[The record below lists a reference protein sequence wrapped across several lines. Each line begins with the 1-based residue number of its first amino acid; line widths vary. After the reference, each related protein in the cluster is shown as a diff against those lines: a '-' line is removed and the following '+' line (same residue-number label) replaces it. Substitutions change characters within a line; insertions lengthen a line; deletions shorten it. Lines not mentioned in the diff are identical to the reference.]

1 MKFARAALVTLFLT
15 GLGLAAEEPRPAAGA
30 AQDSNSGVFVDKDGK
45 KKRTVKTPFGTT
57 VRAADPEPQA
67 THTLADDA
75 LVRVEEKGD
84 TFTFRRKTPF
94 GDQVWKKK
102 RAELTADEQSLIAA
116 RKAAAS
122 APVAKPAAPAPA
134 KPPATK

>member
-1 MKFARAALVTLFLT
+1 MKLARTALVTVFLA
-15 GLGLAAEEPRPAAGA
+15 GWSLAAEEPRPAAA

-45 KKRTVKTPFGTT
+45 KKKTVKTPFGTS
-57 VRAADPEPQA
+57 VRAADPEPDVKR
-67 THTLADDA
+67 TLADDP

-84 TFTFRRKTPF
+84 TFTFRRQTPF

-102 RAELTADEQSLIAA
+102 RAELTPEEQSLIAA